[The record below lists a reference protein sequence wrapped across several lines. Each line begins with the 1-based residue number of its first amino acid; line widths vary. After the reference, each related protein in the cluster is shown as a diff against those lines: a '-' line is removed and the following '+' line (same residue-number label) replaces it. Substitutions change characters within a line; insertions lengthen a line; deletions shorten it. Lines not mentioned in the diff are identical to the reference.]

1 MFGKIIAKRDFLG
14 VEGEGVNNGSV
25 PCIENIRDFTS
36 IFLFSL
42 EIQTTIGFGFSRVT
56 EQCGAAIF
64 TLTVQVRPFLLLR
77 MDYFLDQG

>member
-1 MFGKIIAKRDFLG
+1 MVNGIPTAVGGDDI
-14 VEGEGVNNGSV
+14 NNGSI

-64 TLTVQVRPFLLLR
+64 TLTVQVRRFPLLKFISL
-77 MDYFLDQG
+77 Y

>member
-1 MFGKIIAKRDFLG
+1 MSFLG
-14 VEGEGVNNGSV
+14 LVAGVIANGTQ

-56 EQCGAAIF
+56 EDCDAAIV
-64 TLTVQVRPFLLLR
+64 TLTVQVGGFFL
-77 MDYFLDQG
+77 FEN